1 MSGLH
6 VGASTSETTRQTTRD
21 IMCVIFANNGSI
33 RMKLPST
40 TLSQEVALQRRLLMQ
55 MRISNR
61 RTDCVTIR
69 KGRAG

>member
-6 VGASTSETTRQTTRD
+6 VGASTSETTRQTTRG

>member
-6 VGASTSETTRQTTRD
+6 VGASTSETTRQTTRG

-40 TLSQEVALQRRLLMQ
+40 TLSQVALQRRLLMQ